1 MLDEKNTNIQAPCD
15 IRPRGFEQMYKMNEC
30 GIALGI
36 LHKAGKINR
45 CRTKSQDLD
54 QCASL
59 SGFYEQ
65 NSGKV

>member
-54 QCASL
+54 
-59 SGFYEQ
+59 
-65 NSGKV
+65 